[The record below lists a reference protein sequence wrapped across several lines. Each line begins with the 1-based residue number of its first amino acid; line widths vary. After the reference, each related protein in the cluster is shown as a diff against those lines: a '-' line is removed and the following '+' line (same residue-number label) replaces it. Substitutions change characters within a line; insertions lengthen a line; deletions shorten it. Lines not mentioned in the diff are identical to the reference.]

1 MRIEH
6 LRYFLSIAKGSTFL
20 DAALDHDISQATLS
34 KAIIKLEDEL
44 KVRLLDRSHYP
55 VTLTGAGRQ
64 FYTDL
69 QKLLPGYETMLR
81 HIKAFVL
88 RQDVSCAVTPSVHIF
103 GLSVILDQFSDLHGK
118 IPLIVTRY
126 DDLPPVLTA
135 LQNEDLDFG
144 IIHKP
149 VLPVPGIATVVLAE
163 DPLYVLLPK
172 NHPAAK
178 TKTVRLSDVISATF
192 VVNSWAYTIL
202 TELGQI
208 VPEIPKSIEKLEVRA
223 HIIEYISEGSGVSI
237 LYQSDLTTFNLEN
250 IAIRPL
256 AELPNNPLVLA
267 WAKQKILTPQQRTFR
282 DYIIAA
288 FRQKRSYE

>member
-6 LRYFLSIAKGSTFL
+6 LGYFLSIAKGSTFL

-55 VTLTGAGRQ
+55 VTLTEAGRQ
-64 FYTDL
+64 FYEDL
-69 QKLLPGYETMLR
+69 QKLLPGYKTMLGHIDAFALR
-81 HIKAFVL
+81 H
-88 RQDVSCAVTPSVHIF
+88 DVSCSVVPSFHIL
-103 GLSVILDQFSDLHGK
+103 GISVILKQFSDLHQK
-118 IPLIVTRY
+118 IPLIATCY
-126 DDLPPVLTA
+126 GDPLPVLTA

-149 VLPVPGIATVVLAE
+149 ILSVPGIATVVLAE

-178 TKTVRLSDVISATF
+178 SKTVSLSDVINATF
-192 VVNSWAYTIL
+192 VANPWAYTIL
-202 TELGQI
+202 RDLGQI
-208 VPEIPKSIEKLEVRA
+208 VPEMPKSIENLEVRA
-223 HIIEYISEGSGVSI
+223 HIIEYISEGSGMSI
-237 LYQSDLTTFNLEN
+237 LYRSDLTTFNLEN
-250 IAIRPL
+250 IATCPL

-267 WAKQKILTPQQRTFR
+267 WAKQKNLLP
-282 DYIIAA
+282 
-288 FRQKRSYE
+288 